1 MVERNLFESR
11 LSGRSQGGNYD
22 SHCGPHGLG
31 RNHRTRVKKKST
43 RSINRIYVES
53 MHDHPKYTGQK
64 HSTFVKGWFQSQ
76 PIEQPFHTCEY
87 VCQVQTVSKG
97 GAKEGLGILL
107 FDIMQDATVGRW
119 T

>member
-1 MVERNLFESR
+1 
-11 LSGRSQGGNYD
+11 
-22 SHCGPHGLG
+22 
-31 RNHRTRVKKKST
+31 
-43 RSINRIYVES
+43 
-53 MHDHPKYTGQK
+53 MHDHLKYTGQ
-64 HSTFVKGWFQSQ
+64 STLPLSKSQ